1 MQISHNLEIA
11 HPLLQTLFAE
21 EYERVPVIVSGT
33 IVDKSG
39 RTLSGQTTEAFIAS
53 IEHADP
59 LCVGLN
65 CALGAE
71 EMRPFIELVSQ
82 STESFVIC
90 YPNAGKIINKTETCT
105 AWSIWSDRWAG

>member
-1 MQISHNLEIA
+1 MNISSA
-11 HPLLQTLFAE
+11 
-21 EYERVPVIVSGT
+21 
-33 IVDKSG
+33 KSFQVG
-39 RTLSGQTTEAFIAS
+39 FSALSQTTEAFITS

-71 EMRPFIELVSQ
+71 EMRPFIELVSN

-90 YPNAGKIINKTETCT
+90 YPNAGELTIP
-105 AWSIWSDRWAG
+105 

>member
-1 MQISHNLEIA
+1 MCGTILPSLSSVGEEEMAKSGHNLGGKNLVVLNRA
-11 HPLLQTLFAE
+11 PS
-21 EYERVPVIVSGT
+21 P
-33 IVDKSG
+33 
-39 RTLSGQTTEAFIAS
+39 RTLSGQTTEAFITS

-71 EMRPFIELVSQ
+71 EMRPFIQLVSQ

-90 YPNAGKIINKTETCT
+90 YPNAGKVKV
-105 AWSIWSDRWAG
+105 GGGKV